1 MTRSTAGRSHSR
13 EPRPDA
19 VFDVGLQHERT
30 SLAWERTAFSLMAA
44 GLVLSRFAASEALWL
59 LAIAGMAQVV
69 LGAVLLVWSGAHYE
83 ELHGPLRVG
92 GDVVHPSAVRWVG
105 RATIAS
111 TGAALVAAVFA
122 TLAR

>member
-1 MTRSTAGRSHSR
+1 MTTSSTGSSRSD
-13 EPRPDA
+13 EPRPTA

-44 GLVLSRFAASEALWL
+44 GLFLSRFAAMEDMWL
-59 LAIAGMAQVV
+59 PAVGGMAQVL
-69 LGAVLLVWSGAHYE
+69 LGAAVLVWSGAHYE

-92 GDVVHPSAVRWVG
+92 SDVVHPGAVRWVG
-105 RATIAS
+105 RATIGS
-111 TGAALVAAVFA
+111 TGVALVAALVA